1 MVTVTQGELCV
12 IVNQTGG
19 RLVLSDHVVME
30 SLSEEASD
38 AQRSGVEVTVLG
50 GDSHSQLGPLLR
62 GGQSY
67 RVGPIKIND
76 TVWLRMIRVLI
87 PLVGTK
93 RDIVGE
99 GVLFGFY
106 SVCHVPC

>member
-30 SLSEEASD
+30 SLSEEAGD
-38 AQRSGVEVTVLG
+38 TQRPGVEVTVRG
-50 GDSHSQLGPLLR
+50 RDGHGQFGPLLC
-62 GGQSY
+62 GGQSHWM
-67 RVGPIKIND
+67 GPVKISD
-76 TVWLRMIRVLI
+76 SVWLRMIRVLI

-99 GVLFGFY
+99 GLLFGFY

>member
-1 MVTVTQGELCV
+1 MVTVTQGELSV
-12 IVNQTGG
+12 IVDKTGG
-19 RLVLSDHVVME
+19 RLMLSDHVVME

-38 AQRSGVEVTVLG
+38 TQRPGVEVTVRG
-50 GDSHSQLGPLLR
+50 GDSHGKLGPLLR

-67 RVGPIKIND
+67 RVGPIKISN
-76 TVWLRMIRVLI
+76 TVWLRMTRVLI

-99 GVLFGFY
+99 RLLFGFY

>member
-12 IVNQTGG
+12 IVNQTGR

-38 AQRSGVEVTVLG
+38 AQRPGVEVTVGG
-50 GDSHSQLGPLLR
+50 GDSHGQLGPLLC
-62 GGQSY
+62 GGQSHWM
-67 RVGPIKIND
+67 GPIKIND

-87 PLVGTK
+87 PLAGTK